1 MHVAGL
7 SLEADASFK
16 VVNRDRRQTDFPFIH
31 FLDLFRL
38 EMRTAGRQFR
48 MKTNISLDVC
58 LFLFIGLIVRLFARI
73 VAIWTK

>member
-1 MHVAGL
+1 
-7 SLEADASFK
+7 
-16 VVNRDRRQTDFPFIH
+16 
-31 FLDLFRL
+31 
-38 EMRTAGRQFR
+38 